1 MKKQVKAKPFFL
13 ILGLVFSLLAG
24 IVIGKALRYKN
35 SPILE
40 ILPINSTRSSYT
52 DSKSQENQTPS
63 DIQNPDSSTDLQ
75 TKQSNFMN
83 FAGLDLL
90 NGEIG
95 FRFESKCDGGVA
107 VFIPP
112 IQISAWH
119 ESVFEDN
126 EFDIGKNIAVGWEH
140 LGYDGLW
147 VHSGW
152 DFWNERSPATDLQYF
167 IETDSLNE
175 VQDLKTIETR
185 LNECLRGSFVS
196 LSEGDTVKN
205 GVVAAAV
212 RVPAT
217 AVDELS
223 GKTMELVPWLAEK
236 YPGYGFDGLSKNAL
250 LIYFCGRA
258 ALDERTDPNAG
269 YWTQSRYILAIEP
282 ID

>member
-1 MKKQVKAKPFFL
+1 MNRQAKAKPFFL

-40 ILPINSTRSSYT
+40 ILPINSSWASSAE
-52 DSKSQENQTPS
+52 SKFQENQSPAAS
-63 DIQNPDSSTDLQ
+63 QNPDNAADLPP
-75 TKQSNFMN
+75 KEANFMN
-83 FAGLDLL
+83 FSGLNLL

-95 FRFESKCDGGVA
+95 FRFESKCNGGVA
-107 VFIPP
+107 VSIPP
-112 IQISAWH
+112 IKISAWH
-119 ESVFEDN
+119 ESVFEDS

-147 VHSGW
+147 IHSGW

-175 VQDLKTIETR
+175 VQELKTIETR
-185 LNECLRGSFVS
+185 LSECLRSSFVS
-196 LSEGDTVKN
+196 LSEGDTVKK
-205 GVVAAAV
+205 GVVAATV

-217 AVDELS
+217 MVEELS
-223 GKTMELVPWLAEK
+223 GKTMDLVPWLAEN
-236 YPGYGFDGLSKNAL
+236 YPESGFDRLSSDAL

-258 ALDERTDPNAG
+258 ALDERTDSKAG
-269 YWTQSRYILAIEP
+269 YWTQSRYIIAIEP
-282 ID
+282 LD

>member
-1 MKKQVKAKPFFL
+1 MDKQAKAKPFFL

-24 IVIGKALRYKN
+24 IIIGKALRYKN
-35 SPILE
+35 SPILD
-40 ILPINSTRSSYT
+40 ILPSNSSHANTAE
-52 DSKSQENQTPS
+52 SKLQENQSPPS
-63 DIQNPDSSTDLQ
+63 SQNPEPVADSLPNET
-75 TKQSNFMN
+75 NFMN
-83 FAGLDLL
+83 FDGLDLL
-90 NGEIG
+90 NGEVG

-107 VFIPP
+107 VSIPS

-147 VHSGW
+147 IHSGW

-167 IETDSLNE
+167 IETDALNE

-185 LNECLRGSFVS
+185 LNECLRDSFVS
-196 LSEGDTVKN
+196 LSEGDTVKT
-205 GVVAAAV
+205 GVVAVAV

-217 AVDELS
+217 MVDELS
-223 GKTMELVPWLAEK
+223 GKTMELVPWLAEN
-236 YPGYGFDGLSKNAL
+236 YPESGFDRLSSEAL

-258 ALDERTDPNAG
+258 ALDERTDPKAG

-282 ID
+282 LD

>member
-1 MKKQVKAKPFFL
+1 MNKQVKAKPFFL

-24 IVIGKALRYKN
+24 IIIGKALRYKN

-40 ILPINSTRSSYT
+40 ILPVNSSRSSST
-52 DSKSQENQTPS
+52 EAKPQENQSPS
-63 DIQNPDSSTDLQ
+63 ALQSLDSSADSQ
-75 TKQSNFMN
+75 TKEVKFMN

-107 VFIPP
+107 VSIPP

-147 VHSGW
+147 VHYGW

-217 AVDELS
+217 AVEELS
-223 GKTMELVPWLAEK
+223 GKTMELVPWLAEN
-236 YPGYGFDGLSKNAL
+236 YPENGFDGLSSDAL

-282 ID
+282 VD

>member
-1 MKKQVKAKPFFL
+1 MNRQAKAKPFFL

-40 ILPINSTRSSYT
+40 ILPINSSRASSAE
-52 DSKSQENQTPS
+52 SQPQENQTLS
-63 DIQNPDSSTDLQ
+63 DIQNTENRADLLP
-75 TKQSNFMN
+75 KEANFMN

-90 NGEIG
+90 TGEVG

-107 VFIPP
+107 VSIPP

-147 VHSGW
+147 IHSGW

-167 IETDSLNE
+167 IETDALNE
-175 VQDLKTIETR
+175 VQELKIIEMR
-185 LNECLRGSFVS
+185 LNDCLRGSFVS

-236 YPGYGFDGLSKNAL
+236 YPGKGFDGLSSDAL
-250 LIYFCGRA
+250 LINFCGRA
-258 ALDERTDPNAG
+258 ALDERTDPKAG

-282 ID
+282 LD

>member
-1 MKKQVKAKPFFL
+1 MNKQVKAKPFFL

-24 IVIGKALRYKN
+24 IVIGKSLRYKN

-40 ILPINSTRSSYT
+40 LLPINSSRSSIIEE
-52 DSKSQENQTPS
+52 KPQENQGPS
-63 DIQNPDSSTDLQ
+63 DMQNPENSANLLS
-75 TKQSNFMN
+75 KEAKFMN

-90 NGEIG
+90 NGEVG

-107 VFIPP
+107 VSIPP

-126 EFDIGKNIAVGWEH
+126 EFDIGKNISVGWEH

-147 VHSGW
+147 IHSGW

-167 IETDSLNE
+167 IETDALNE

-212 RVPAT
+212 RIPAT
-217 AVDELS
+217 AVDEMS

-236 YPGYGFDGLSKNAL
+236 YPESGFDRLSENAL
-250 LIYFCGRA
+250 LINFCGRA
-258 ALDERTDPNAG
+258 ALDERTDPKAG

-282 ID
+282 LD

>member
-1 MKKQVKAKPFFL
+1 MNKQVKAKPFFL
-13 ILGLVFSLLAG
+13 ILGLIFSLLAG
-24 IVIGKALRYKN
+24 IIIGKALRYKN

-40 ILPINSTRSSYT
+40 ILPGNSSRTSST
-52 DSKSQENQTPS
+52 DSKLQENQNPS
-63 DIQNPDSSTDLQ
+63 DLQNLENSADSQ
-75 TKQSNFMN
+75 IKQSNFMN

-107 VFIPP
+107 VSIPP

-119 ESVFEDN
+119 ENVFEDN

-140 LGYDGLW
+140 LGFDGLW
-147 VHSGW
+147 IHSGW

-175 VQDLKTIETR
+175 VQDLRTIESR
-185 LNECLRGSFVS
+185 LNECLRSNFVS
-196 LSEGDTVKN
+196 LSEGNIVKN

-223 GKTMELVPWLAEK
+223 GKTMELVPWLAEN
-236 YPGYGFDGLSKNAL
+236 YPGQGFDGLSSDAL

-282 ID
+282 VD

>member
-1 MKKQVKAKPFFL
+1 MNRQAKAKPFFL

-40 ILPINSTRSSYT
+40 ILPVYSSRSSSPE
-52 DSKSQENQTPS
+52 SKPQENQSPS
-63 DIQNPDSSTDLQ
+63 ALQNPANSPDLLP
-75 TKQSNFMN
+75 KEAMFMN

-90 NGEIG
+90 NGEVG

-107 VFIPP
+107 VSIPP

-147 VHSGW
+147 IHSGW

-185 LNECLRGSFVS
+185 LSECLRSSFVS
-196 LSEGDTVKN
+196 LSEGDIVKN

-217 AVDELS
+217 AVEELS

-236 YPGYGFDGLSKNAL
+236 YPGNGFEELSSDAL

-258 ALDERTDPNAG
+258 ALDERTDPKAG

-282 ID
+282 VD

>member
-1 MKKQVKAKPFFL
+1 MNRQVKAKPFFL

-40 ILPINSTRSSYT
+40 ILPVNSSRASSPEST
-52 DSKSQENQTPS
+52 PQENQAPS
-63 DIQNPDSSTDLQ
+63 ALKNPDNGADFLS
-75 TKQSNFMN
+75 KEVKFMN

-107 VFIPP
+107 VSIPP

-119 ESVFEDN
+119 ESVFEDK

-167 IETDSLNE
+167 IETDSLND

-196 LSEGDTVKN
+196 LTEGDTVKN

-217 AVDELS
+217 AVGELS

-236 YPGYGFDGLSKNAL
+236 YPGHGFEGLSSDAL

-258 ALDERTDPNAG
+258 ALDERTDPQAG

-282 ID
+282 VE

>member
-1 MKKQVKAKPFFL
+1 MNRQAKAKPFFL

-40 ILPINSTRSSYT
+40 ILPINASRASLAE
-52 DSKSQENQTPS
+52 SKLQENQTPS
-63 DIQNPDSSTDLQ
+63 DMQNPDSG
-75 TKQSNFMN
+75 SNLLPKEAMFMN

-107 VFIPP
+107 VSIPP

-147 VHSGW
+147 IHSGW

-167 IETDSLNE
+167 IETDALNE
-175 VQDLKTIETR
+175 VQELKIIEMR
-185 LNECLRGSFVS
+185 LSDCLRGSFVS

-236 YPGYGFDGLSKNAL
+236 YPGKGFDGLSSDAL
-250 LIYFCGRA
+250 LINFCGRA
-258 ALDERTDPNAG
+258 ALDERTDPKAG

>member
-1 MKKQVKAKPFFL
+1 MNKQVKAKPFFL

-40 ILPINSTRSSYT
+40 ILPVYSSRSSNIEE
-52 DSKSQENQTPS
+52 KPQENQSPP
-63 DIQNPDSSTDLQ
+63 DVQNPDSAADSLPKETY
-75 TKQSNFMN
+75 FMN
-83 FAGLDLL
+83 FSGLDLL
-90 NGEIG
+90 NGEVG

-107 VFIPP
+107 VSIPP

-147 VHSGW
+147 IHSGW

-167 IETDSLNE
+167 IETDALNE
-175 VQDLKTIETR
+175 VQELKIIEMR
-185 LNECLRGSFVS
+185 LNDCLRGSFVT
-196 LSEGDTVKN
+196 LSEGDFAKS
-205 GVVAAAV
+205 GKVVAAV

-236 YPGYGFDGLSKNAL
+236 YPESGFDRLSKNAL
-250 LIYFCGRA
+250 LINFCGRA
-258 ALDERTDPNAG
+258 ALDERTDPKAG

-282 ID
+282 LD

>member
-1 MKKQVKAKPFFL
+1 MNKQVKANPFFL

-24 IVIGKALRYKN
+24 IIIGKALRYKN
-35 SPILE
+35 SPILG
-40 ILPINSTRSSYT
+40 ILPINSSRASSIEP
-52 DSKSQENQTPS
+52 QENQSPS
-63 DIQNPDSSTDLQ
+63 GFQNLDNAAGLLPEEV
-75 TKQSNFMN
+75 NFMN
-83 FAGLDLL
+83 FDGLDLL
-90 NGEIG
+90 NGEVG

-107 VFIPP
+107 VSIPP

-147 VHSGW
+147 IHSGW

-167 IETDSLNE
+167 IETDALNE

-185 LNECLRGSFVS
+185 LNECLRDSFVS
-196 LSEGDTVKN
+196 LSEGDTVKT

-217 AVDELS
+217 MVDELS
-223 GKTMELVPWLAEK
+223 GKTMELVPWLAEN
-236 YPGYGFDGLSKNAL
+236 YPESDFDQLSKNAL
-250 LIYFCGRA
+250 LINFCGRA
-258 ALDERTDPNAG
+258 ALDEHTDPKAG

-282 ID
+282 LD